1 MIQDE
6 KQNLLEADFKQLSRE
21 QRELLIAQ
29 KYRITRTDKG
39 YVVPS
44 QFNKGQYLVKV
55 RYDHKECNCPDFE
68 TRRQKCKHIFAVEYT
83 LQKDIDTNGNTI
95 ITEIVKKTY
104 PQNWKAYNIS
114 QQTEKQKLMELLADI
129 TSRIRQPA
137 YTFGR
142 PKGNLGDNIFAMV
155 FKTYSTFSGRRF
167 ATDMNWALE
176 KGFIENRVPYNTM
189 FDYFKKP
196 ELTQILS
203 QMVTLTSL
211 PLRTAETKFNIDSTG
226 FGTSNFQRWY
236 SFKHGKEI
244 CPRRWVKC
252 HFVNGT
258 KSNIITSVK
267 ITTENDN
274 DCPQLPELAN
284 KTAENFDMEELSGD
298 KAYLSKDNFELVNS
312 LGGTFYVPFKS
323 NSKGSGNGMIW
334 KKMYHYFMLNN
345 DDYLK
350 HYHNRSNAESTV
362 NMLKSKFG
370 DSVRSKLW
378 TAQVNE
384 VLCKIIA
391 HNICCVIQEMNEL
404 GIKEDFF
411 VTQKS

>member
-142 PKGNLGDNIFAMV
+142 PKGNLGDNFLLW
-155 FKTYSTFSGRRF
+155 F
-167 ATDMNWALE
+167 
-176 KGFIENRVPYNTM
+176 
-189 FDYFKKP
+189 
-196 ELTQILS
+196 
-203 QMVTLTSL
+203 
-211 PLRTAETKFNIDSTG
+211 
-226 FGTSNFQRWY
+226 
-236 SFKHGKEI
+236 
-244 CPRRWVKC
+244 
-252 HFVNGT
+252 
-258 KSNIITSVK
+258 SNIFYFFRQK
-267 ITTENDN
+267 I
-274 DCPQLPELAN
+274 C
-284 KTAENFDMEELSGD
+284 
-298 KAYLSKDNFELVNS
+298 Y
-312 LGGTFYVPFKS
+312 
-323 NSKGSGNGMIW
+323 
-334 KKMYHYFMLNN
+334 
-345 DDYLK
+345 
-350 HYHNRSNAESTV
+350 
-362 NMLKSKFG
+362 
-370 DSVRSKLW
+370 
-378 TAQVNE
+378 
-384 VLCKIIA
+384 
-391 HNICCVIQEMNEL
+391 
-404 GIKEDFF
+404 
-411 VTQKS
+411 